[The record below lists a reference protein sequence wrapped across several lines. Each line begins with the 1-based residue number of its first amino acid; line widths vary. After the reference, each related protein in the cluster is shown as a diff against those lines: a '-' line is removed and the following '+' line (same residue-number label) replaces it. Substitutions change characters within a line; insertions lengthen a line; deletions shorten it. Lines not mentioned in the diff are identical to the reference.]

1 MSKSDMV
8 YRYTASK
15 IEYLHSI
22 ADTGRG
28 KGYLAELRHG
38 IGKKPGELPSL
49 WWLIFDRIDEELK
62 GSKCASNAEWAVYT
76 ALTLYSLHQQGND
89 RFMYEKGYTLGRAA
103 YHIANSNDD
112 EERVV
117 NRLNLVVTSTTKEEL
132 AYQLKSIV
140 QLLKGKSIPLDYAKL
155 SEELY
160 RFNYPEQAAD
170 IKLSW
175 GRDFYSEKY
184 KTEKDNSKGE

>member
-49 WWLIFDRIDEELK
+49 WWLIFDRIDEEVCVK
-62 GSKCASNAEWAVYT
+62 CRMGSLYGSDVVRFASA
-76 ALTLYSLHQQGND
+76 G
-89 RFMYEKGYTLGRAA
+89 
-103 YHIANSNDD
+103 
-112 EERVV
+112 
-117 NRLNLVVTSTTKEEL
+117 
-132 AYQLKSIV
+132 
-140 QLLKGKSIPLDYAKL
+140 
-155 SEELY
+155 
-160 RFNYPEQAAD
+160 
-170 IKLSW
+170 
-175 GRDFYSEKY
+175 
-184 KTEKDNSKGE
+184 

>member
-49 WWLIFDRIDEELK
+49 WCYLTSIIRIFDTQ
-62 GSKCASNAEWAVYT
+62 N
-76 ALTLYSLHQQGND
+76 
-89 RFMYEKGYTLGRAA
+89 
-103 YHIANSNDD
+103 
-112 EERVV
+112 
-117 NRLNLVVTSTTKEEL
+117 TK
-132 AYQLKSIV
+132 
-140 QLLKGKSIPLDYAKL
+140 
-155 SEELY
+155 SE
-160 RFNYPEQAAD
+160 
-170 IKLSW
+170 
-175 GRDFYSEKY
+175 
-184 KTEKDNSKGE
+184 